1 MAAFDFPNS
10 PSVND
15 QHTDNGITFKWDGT
29 VWKRVS
35 ATGAQGPTGSTG
47 SQGATGPTGAQGQKG
62 AQAYISDA
70 APSSGVTAGDLWWDS
85 DSGDFSIYFDDG
97 SGSPSA
103 QWVEV
108 GSTGPTG
115 PTGAQGA
122 TGPTGAQGAT
132 GPTGAQGATG
142 GTGAQ
147 GAVGAT
153 GAQGA
158 TGSGGP
164 TGPAGPTGTTGNTG
178 SQGATGPTGAQGAT
192 GSTGPTGNTGA
203 QGATGSGGSTGAQ
216 GATGSTG
223 PSGSATISSN
233 ADNRVI
239 TGGSGTNL
247 VGESTLTYN
256 GSGTLEIND
265 SGSSYTL
272 KGSSA
277 KHEIGASASDNDL
290 VIQNNKNTVNAA
302 SNIIFKGSGSG
313 GESVKERLR
322 ITSSGQLIVTGG
334 QQTNSSYG
342 LLQVNQA
349 TDNDEGGIAILNDA
363 ISRSMRIYVD
373 GSANSV
379 INSGDGGG
387 APLVLNEGSG
397 KVLIGSKS
405 TGNEVGKLDIYH
417 SADNDIN
424 NPHIRVHGPANN
436 DCRIEFGSPVN
447 TGEGGYIMYKDS
459 DEGMY
464 IGSRMATYSEVNICT
479 GMNDGSPTSNARL
492 SVRADGEIR
501 VDANYG
507 STRAM
512 YPCRA
517 WANLSGDSSPAT
529 IRVSRGLSGVSDLGT
544 GDYRF
549 TFSSAMTDANY
560 SALCASAGDGGW
572 SMVPHIYSHS
582 DMTTTTVRFSIN
594 AVNMS
599 GQNYDRDI
607 FCMAIFR

>member
-1 MAAFDFPNS
+1 M
-10 PSVND
+10 
-15 QHTDNGITFKWDGT
+15 
-29 VWKRVS
+29 
-35 ATGAQGPTGSTG
+35 
-47 SQGATGPTGAQGQKG
+47 
-62 AQAYISDA
+62 
-70 APSSGVTAGDLWWDS
+70 
-85 DSGDFSIYFDDG
+85 
-97 SGSPSA
+97 
-103 QWVEV
+103 
-108 GSTGPTG
+108 
-115 PTGAQGA
+115 
-122 TGPTGAQGAT
+122 
-132 GPTGAQGATG
+132 
-142 GTGAQ
+142 
-147 GAVGAT
+147 
-153 GAQGA
+153 
-158 TGSGGP
+158 
-164 TGPAGPTGTTGNTG
+164 
-178 SQGATGPTGAQGAT
+178 
-192 GSTGPTGNTGA
+192 
-203 QGATGSGGSTGAQ
+203 
-216 GATGSTG
+216 
-223 PSGSATISSN
+223 
-233 ADNRVI
+233 
-239 TGGSGTNL
+239 
-247 VGESTLTYN
+247 
-256 GSGTLEIND
+256 
-265 SGSSYTL
+265 
-272 KGSSA
+272 
-277 KHEIGASASDNDL
+277 
-290 VIQNNKNTVNAA
+290 
-302 SNIIFKGSGSG
+302 
-313 GESVKERLR
+313 
-322 ITSSGQLIVTGG
+322 IVTGG

-459 DEGMY
+459 DEGLY
-464 IGSRMATYSEVNICT
+464 IGSRMAVYSEVNICT

-492 SVRADGEIR
+492 TVKANGEID
-501 VDANYG
+501 VDCNYG

-549 TFSSAMTDANY
+549 TFSSAMTDNHY
-560 SALCASAGDGGW
+560 SALCSSAGDGGW